1 MSLITIRRN
10 AASTDTAVSNLFIDT
25 YMPRAN
31 GEFVKVY
38 LYLLRL
44 SGMPDALLSLEKM
57 ADELLCTE
65 KDILRAVRYWAGEG
79 LLKAEY
85 QGNKELSSVT
95 FCEPA
100 ETGLSIASKE
110 TADSAGVP
118 SGAAPARLTPER
130 VRELRQNKDIT
141 LLLYTAEQY
150 LGKTLTSTESQ
161 KILSYYDEL
170 HMSPELIEY
179 LIEYCVS
186 HNHKSMHY
194 IEKVA
199 LSWHEN
205 GITTVKAAK
214 EASSLYNKDYYTILR
229 SMGIR
234 SRDPV
239 EEEISLM
246 DTWLKEYGFSM
257 AIIQEACSRTILQ
270 TGQPS
275 FPYADGILRDWKKQN
290 VRTPEDIRV
299 LDEEHQKKQKQRQ
312 TAASPSRNPSPGN
325 RFNNFKQRKYDFDKF
340 EQRMLAGEQA
350 SAAPKT
356 TDQTE
361 E

>member
-1 MSLITIRRN
+1 MSLITIRRSS
-10 AASTDTAVSNLFIDT
+10 ARTDTSVSNLFIDT

-44 SGMPDALLSLEKM
+44 TEMPDELLSLEKM
-57 ADELLCTE
+57 ADDLLCTE
-65 KDILRAVRYWAGEG
+65 TDILRAIRYWASEG
-79 LLKAEY
+79 LLKAEF
-85 QGNKELSSVT
+85 QGEKQLSSVT
-95 FCEPA
+95 FCEPSGKA
-100 ETGLSIASKE
+100 PASAAPGRETKS
-110 TADSAGVP
+110 ADT
-118 SGAAPARLTPER
+118 PARLTPDR
-130 VRELRQNKDIT
+130 VRELQKNKDIT

-194 IEKVA
+194 IDKVA

-205 GITTVKAAK
+205 GIKTVKEAK
-214 EASSLYNKDYYTILR
+214 ETSSLFNKDYYTILR

-239 EEEISLM
+239 EDEIALM
-246 DTWLKEYGFSM
+246 DTWLNTYGFSM

-275 FPYADGILRDWKKQN
+275 FPYADGILRGWKRQN
-290 VRTPEDIRV
+290 VHAPEDIRA
-299 LDEEHQKKQKQRQ
+299 LDEEHQKKQKQKQ
-312 TAASPSRNPSPGN
+312 AVAPSRNTSSGN

-340 EQRMLAGEQA
+340 EQRMLATDQ
-350 SAAPKT
+350 SAAAPAAA